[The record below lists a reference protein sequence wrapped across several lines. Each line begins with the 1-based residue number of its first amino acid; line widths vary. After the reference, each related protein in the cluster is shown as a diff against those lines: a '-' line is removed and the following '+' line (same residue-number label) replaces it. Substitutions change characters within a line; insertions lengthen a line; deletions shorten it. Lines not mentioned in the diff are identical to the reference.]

1 MSTIKWRKI
10 MTNGEKALNKAIDQE
25 KSKDERFNQKLKHW
39 DYLSNLSREE
49 LIGLCMTYR
58 FEGKANG

>member
-1 MSTIKWRKI
+1 
-10 MTNGEKALNKAIDQE
+10 MTKGEQALNKAIDQE
-25 KSKDERFNQKLKHW
+25 KSKDERFNQKLQHW
-39 DYLSNLSREE
+39 EYLSNLSREE

>member
-1 MSTIKWRKI
+1 
-10 MTNGEKALNKAIDQE
+10 MTKGEQALKKANDLE
-25 KSKDERFNQKLKHW
+25 KSKDERFNQKLQHW

-58 FEGKANG
+58 FEEKKHA

>member
-1 MSTIKWRKI
+1 
-10 MTNGEKALNKAIDQE
+10 MTKGEQALKKAIDLE
-25 KSKDERFNQKLKHW
+25 KSKDERFNQKLQHW

>member
-1 MSTIKWRKI
+1 
-10 MTNGEKALNKAIDQE
+10 MTNGEKALNKAIDLE
-25 KSKDERFNQKLKHW
+25 KSKDERFNQKLQHW

-58 FEGKANG
+58 FEEKKHA